1 MKLLKP
7 ENPVGI
13 IGYGAYI
20 PRYRIKT
27 TEIARVWRGEGA
39 GPIREKSVPG
49 PDEDTITMSIEAG
62 RNALARARVAPESI
76 RAIWIGSES
85 HPYAVKPSGTIVAEA
100 LGADS
105 SISAADFEFAC
116 KAGTEALIAGMGFVG
131 SGMARYMMA
140 IGMDTAQGKPGDVL
154 EYTAA
159 AGGGALILGPAAES
173 AAVLDG
179 AYSYVSDTPDFWR
192 RQTAKYPEHAQRFTG
207 EPAYFDHIGH
217 ALRTYLDETGT
228 TAKDYAYVIFHQPN
242 AKFPQKIAKEA
253 GFTPDQLAPGLLSPF
268 IGNTYSG
275 AVPLGLCATLDIA
288 RPGDRILAVSFG
300 SGAGSDAF
308 SLTVTSKI
316 DEVRALAP
324 TTQAYINR
332 RTEIDYA
339 VYAKYREKIDFDR

>member
-20 PRYRIKT
+20 PRYRIKM

>member
-39 GPIREKSVPG
+39 GPIQEKSVPG

-159 AGGGALILGPAAES
+159 AGGGALILGPASES

-253 GFTPDQLAPGLLSPF
+253 GFAPDQLAPGLLSPF

-324 TTQAYINR
+324 TTQAYIKR

-339 VYAKYREKIDFDR
+339 FYAKYREKIDFDR